1 MTDAQLW
8 SAWQLWMAVATVI
21 ILIAASLL
29 IIIWLTARK
38 ILKDA
43 GRALAAVETIRAQ
56 TQPIWALEDT
66 NYVAEDI
73 LATVQAIEKKGT
85 LLAGALHGTEV
96 KR

>member
-8 SAWQLWMAVATVI
+8 SAWQLWMAVATLVV
-21 ILIAASLL
+21 LIAATLL
-29 IIIWLTARK
+29 IVIWLTARK
-38 ILKDA
+38 ILTDA
-43 GRALAAVETIRAQ
+43 VRALHAVDAIRAQ

-66 NYVAEDI
+66 NLVAEDI
-73 LATVQAIEKKGT
+73 LKTVQAIEKKGG

>member
-29 IIIWLTARK
+29 IIIWLTART
-38 ILKDA
+38 ILRDA
-43 GRALAAVETIRAQ
+43 VRALHAVEAIRAQ
-56 TQPIWALEDT
+56 TQPIWGLEDT

-73 LATVQAIEKKGT
+73 LAAVQGIETKST
-85 LLAGALHGTEV
+85 QLAGALHATEA
-96 KR
+96 RR

>member
-8 SAWQLWMAVATVI
+8 SAWQLWIGVAAVV

-38 ILKDA
+38 ILVDA
-43 GRALAAVETIRAQ
+43 VRALQAVEAIRAQ
-56 TQPIWALEDT
+56 TQPIWALEQT
-66 NYVAEDI
+66 NLVAEDI
-73 LATVQAIEKKGT
+73 LKTVQAIEHKGG
-85 LLAGALHGTEV
+85 LLAAALQGAEV